1 MTDQAWY
8 QRAMARARNTQEP
21 SPQRPMPSQQ
31 PVQWSNQSNQTFS
44 QTPVSQQF
52 VSTPQGP
59 APTSQKMGQA
69 STTDLLQ
76 MQAATGHATPGV
88 AHQLNPNACPSC
100 GANLFYERLTKG
112 PRRGPEPAPHCF
124 SCGYN
129 GLFEQGLAGNWGAS

>member
-8 QRAMARARNTQEP
+8 QRAMARVQNQGTP
-21 SPQRPMPSQQ
+21 SPRSTQQVQ
-31 PVQWSNQSNQTFS
+31 PVPQARTQPWPGQT
-44 QTPVSQQF
+44 QVSQQF

-76 MQAATGHATPGV
+76 MQAATGQASPGV
-88 AHQLNPNACPSC
+88 GHQLNPNACPSC

-129 GLFEQGLAGNWGAS
+129 GLFEQGLAGNWGA